1 MVIWILAS
9 VLAVVLV
16 KYYTAMEMRKLEARL
31 DAAKS
36 DLEQYRKR
44 LQDAQEVLDNVR
56 AEEEQHEIRLR
67 FMKELIEDLDMRL
80 MRVESP
86 EVKNEDHD
94 RPYDGF

>member
-44 LQDAQEVLDNVR
+44 LQDAQEVLFFFCKQKT
-56 AEEEQHEIRLR
+56 AYEIRLR